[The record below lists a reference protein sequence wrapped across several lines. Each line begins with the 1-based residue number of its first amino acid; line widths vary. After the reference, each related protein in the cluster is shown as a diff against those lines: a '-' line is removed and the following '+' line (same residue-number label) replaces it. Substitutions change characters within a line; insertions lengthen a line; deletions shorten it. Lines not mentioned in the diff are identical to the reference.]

1 MPIRFF
7 VTAAFALAA
16 SFPLAACREGPATEP
31 TEPSRRAAAVHAA
44 RGRAADPRA
53 QAVLAAMEGYKQ
65 AILDS
70 DTAALARTW
79 TDTLHQ
85 SAGRDR
91 LAGERLANIGQARH
105 RRAGHRRRA
114 RDHGTAVRGHGG
126 GAEPLDSAWEFRW
139 GADGYD
145 LRGSFVWVRR
155 GEGGSW

>member
-79 TDTLHQ
+79 TDDPGA
-85 SAGRDR
+85 SAGVVFLISCRTLNSRATQSHMNLGSLSPFR
-91 LAGERLANIGQARH
+91 LSR
-105 RRAGHRRRA
+105 
-114 RDHGTAVRGHGG
+114 
-126 GAEPLDSAWEFRW
+126 SAPCW
-139 GADGYD
+139 
-145 LRGSFVWVRR
+145 
-155 GEGGSW
+155 